1 MDAKGI
7 SSIIL
12 YAEEIFKITVRTAPV
27 ETITITTHSDGEYY
41 NQISLD
47 ARVEGETLLL
57 DSRFREILQSGYDK
71 LSAHKVFAMEVT
83 LEIPQGLSLDISSNL
98 ASVHAS
104 GSFKNL
110 LVQLKSGSCY
120 LSNFTG
126 DALVNTYN
134 GNIEVTTTN
143 AKVTALSRH
152 GKVVLPQDNTGNHE
166 IELSSINGNIRVLKT
181 K

>member
-1 MDAKGI
+1 
-7 SSIIL
+7 
-12 YAEEIFKITVRTAPV
+12 
-27 ETITITTHSDGEYY
+27 
-41 NQISLD
+41 
-47 ARVEGETLLL
+47 
-57 DSRFREILQSGYDK
+57 
-71 LSAHKVFAMEVT
+71 MEVT